1 MLSTLL
7 RERGHGLCAFVA
19 QWVEWVVVVVVGVGG
34 LDVGVD

>member
-19 QWVEWVVVVVVGVGG
+19 QWVEWVVVVGGVGG
-34 LDVGVD
+34 LDVGID

>member
-7 RERGHGLCAFVA
+7 RECGYGLCAFVA
-19 QWVEWVVVVVVGVGG
+19 QWVEWVVVGGGVGG